1 MKKATKLKIT
11 IIAITTIALG
21 SVFTVYA
28 SSGFLSSGR
37 FEYKSDPSSA
47 EADVVLDSSDLNT
60 IYEEV
65 SVGRG
70 EIATAIN
77 NIGY

>member
-1 MKKATKLKIT
+1 MTNSKRFTITSLIILILVLGTTFSAYATN
-11 IIAITTIALG
+11 
-21 SVFTVYA
+21 
-28 SSGFLSSGR
+28 GFQSNGR

-70 EIATAIN
+70 
-77 NIGY
+77 G